1 MKFLVAQFAVYAA
14 AALVIGV
21 VVGVLWQ
28 RRPIAQAKD
37 RVRRLERT
45 ALTSDERCIRAEAER
60 DAARTELVRAQGDLD
75 AMAPLRAELAGVMA
89 ERHAALAARDAADVH
104 NAQLRSDLDARLLP
118 AFVLAAPV
126 VPEPVDPSSLRAEF
140 AEERERELADRLEMV
155 RRNESLNASLTE
167 RLLSADRHLRDL
179 QQRHNNYVRSA
190 QAALTAAVLRAEQAE
205 AAAAIRPATSRSPDR
220 GPTVIDLRTAQAAQP
235 STT

>member
-1 MKFLVAQFAVYAA
+1 MKFVVAQFAVYAA
-14 AALVIGV
+14 ATFVVGI

-45 ALTSDERCIRAEAER
+45 ALTSDERRVRAEAER
-60 DAARTELVRAQGDLD
+60 TAARTELAQARADLD
-75 AMAPLRAELAGVMA
+75 AMAPLRAELADALA
-89 ERHAALAARDAADVH
+89 ERHAALAARNAADVH
-104 NAQLRSDLDARLLP
+104 NAQLRSDLDARVLP
-118 AFVLAAPV
+118 AFVPAAPV
-126 VPEPVDPSSLRAEF
+126 APAYVDAASLRAEL
-140 AEERERELADRLEMV
+140 AEERERELAGRLELV
-155 RRNESLNASLTE
+155 RRNEALNASLTE

-205 AAAAIRPATSRSPDR
+205 AAAAIRAPKPRTGDTGS
-220 GPTVIDLRTAQAAQP
+220 TVIDLRTAQP
-235 STT
+235 SPTSTV